1 VFWHVA
7 PLSITALGAAFAL
20 QGLWAG
26 PWLMQVAHKNSHD
39 VGIHLSVMAVA
50 LIAGSIACGPIASLA
65 ARMGI
70 GLLQA
75 VTVLSLVFIAALAG
89 LVMQWTDFSLLLWAT
104 TSFLSNPMSMT
115 YLALSQ
121 RFDPGMAARVS
132 TGINA
137 LVLVGSFLIQWLV
150 GRIIGLWQ
158 PIGPGVYPAQAFQ
171 VSFGIVLAC
180 IVVAWLWC
188 VASLIASKEKPS

>member
-1 VFWHVA
+1 
-7 PLSITALGAAFAL
+7 
-20 QGLWAG
+20 
-26 PWLMQVAHKNSHD
+26 
-39 VGIHLSVMAVA
+39 
-50 LIAGSIACGPIASLA
+50 
-65 ARMGI
+65 
-70 GLLQA
+70 
-75 VTVLSLVFIAALAG
+75 VLSLVFIAALAG

-150 GRIIGLWQ
+150 GRIIALWQ